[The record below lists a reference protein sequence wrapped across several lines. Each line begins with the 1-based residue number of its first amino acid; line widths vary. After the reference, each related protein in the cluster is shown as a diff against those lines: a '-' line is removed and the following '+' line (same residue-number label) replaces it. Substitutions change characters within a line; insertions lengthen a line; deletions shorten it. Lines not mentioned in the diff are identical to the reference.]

1 MSTTVSKKSIEIAMN
16 KGKIQTQD
24 TNKIIKLTY
33 AYIDKL
39 NEVDQVRIIKNKL
52 VNKIQYEKASIERS
66 KELNL
71 LLEAD
76 SIFKK
81 MKALRKKINKDS
93 NLLKR

>member
-39 NEVDQVRIIKNKL
+39 NEVDKVRIIKNKL